1 MPDTVLFLQ
10 IVVLL
15 GSGLAAARLF
25 QNGLYRRYSA
35 LCSFLVFRLVSGTIP
50 LIFENSQ
57 RGRLYF
63 VIYVGIQPFIWTLY
77 VLMVR
82 EVYGLALASHRG
94 LHTLGRWAMYVAV
107 VISVAVSLLSILT
120 KITPKT
126 PQISRIIGY
135 VFAIDRG
142 VNFALVLFIL
152 MILFFLSRYPV
163 PLSRNVVRDSSI
175 LFVYFLSNTAGILLR
190 SMYGPGIMSATISNV
205 LLGIAT
211 LATLAWLFLITPAGE
226 GIRKVMGI
234 APQHE
239 QRILQ
244 QLDSLNATLLK
255 ISRN

>member
-10 IVVLL
+10 IVVVL
-15 GSGLAAARLF
+15 GSVLAAARLLK
-25 QNGLYRRYSA
+25 NGLYQRYPA
-35 LCSFLVFRLVSGTIP
+35 LCSFLAFRLVSGTIP
-50 LIFENSQ
+50 LVFENSKN
-57 RGRLYF
+57 GRLYF
-63 VIYVGIQPFIWTLY
+63 ILYVGIQPFIWTLY
-77 VLMVR
+77 VLMAR
-82 EVYGLALASHRG
+82 EVYALALASHRG

-152 MILFFLSRYPV
+152 IILFFLSLYPV
-163 PLSRNVVRDSSI
+163 PLSRNVVRHSSF
-175 LFVYFLSNTAGILLR
+175 LFVYFLSNAAGILLR
-190 SMYGPGIMSATISNV
+190 SIYGPGVMSAEISTV
-205 LLGIAT
+205 HLGIAT
-211 LATLAWLFLITPAGE
+211 ILVLAWLFLITPAGE
-226 GIRKVMGI
+226 EIRKVIGI
-234 APQHE
+234 APEHE